1 MQRLATDVN
10 SRLGGATPE
19 AAEAEST
26 AAVTNQG
33 GLDQGLLPV
42 PIEEILTGNLGP
54 FGRRLQDVSTLS
66 ARLLDCAQI
75 FAGGFRKSSGY
86 GGLRCAHV
94 TST

>member
-1 MQRLATDVN
+1 MQGLATDVN

-19 AAEAEST
+19 AADAEST
-26 AAVTNQG
+26 AAVANQR

-66 ARLLDCAQI
+66 AGLLDGAQI
-75 FAGGFRKSSGY
+75 FAGGFRNLSGY
-86 GGLRCAHV
+86 GGLSCAHV